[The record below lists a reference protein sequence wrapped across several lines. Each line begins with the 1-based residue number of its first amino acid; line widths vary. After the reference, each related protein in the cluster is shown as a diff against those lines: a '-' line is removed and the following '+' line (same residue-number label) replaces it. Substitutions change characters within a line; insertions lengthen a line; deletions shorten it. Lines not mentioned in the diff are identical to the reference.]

1 MVKHNNSKSLAIGK
15 RFMDE
20 QKKFSVV
27 GLISVNLLKYL
38 LGLSRGGRNEGFLFL
53 PKAYPETAAG
63 NRTIPIADPLYPVF
77 ESIKPKDATSDAIV
91 FTTQIS
97 TQRKNNM
104 VRAFRR
110 DIQNAIISIGE
121 KMTPDE
127 IRTWRKN
134 HNLSQEKLAR
144 LLDMSTAAV
153 VAWEGG
159 TRRPPGILKL
169 ALEALE
175 NKLDTK

>member
-1 MVKHNNSKSLAIGK
+1 
-15 RFMDE
+15 
-20 QKKFSVV
+20 
-27 GLISVNLLKYL
+27 
-38 LGLSRGGRNEGFLFL
+38 
-53 PKAYPETAAG
+53 
-63 NRTIPIADPLYPVF
+63 
-77 ESIKPKDATSDAIV
+77 
-91 FTTQIS
+91 
-97 TQRKNNM
+97 
-104 VRAFRR
+104 
-110 DIQNAIISIGE
+110 
-121 KMTPDE
+121 MTPDE
-127 IRTWRKN
+127 IRTWRKK